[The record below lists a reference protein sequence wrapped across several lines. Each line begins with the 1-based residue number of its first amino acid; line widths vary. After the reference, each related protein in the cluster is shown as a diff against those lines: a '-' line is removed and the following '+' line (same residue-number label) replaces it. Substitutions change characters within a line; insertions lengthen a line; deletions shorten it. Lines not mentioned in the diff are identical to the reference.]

1 MNIGDFRLEI
11 ISDTEIRLDGGAM
24 FGVVPRVMWEKVCP
38 PDSLNRV
45 PLAAHCLYVEA
56 GGEKILFETGT
67 GEKLSEKLL
76 QIYGM
81 KREKSFAES
90 LYETT
95 GVSADEISIVVNTHL
110 HFDHCGGN
118 TKFNA
123 AGDIIPA
130 FPNARYFIPENEL
143 KHAENPTDR
152 DRATYNKDNWE
163 ILRETGQMETKP
175 PIYEV
180 VKGITMTEMRGH
192 NAAMQTVRIESGGEI
207 LYSFSDLIPMTAHL
221 PLPWIMSYDLYPLE
235 TLANKKK
242 LLPLA
247 VQEKWL
253 CWFYHDVEMPLC
265 RLTEVDGK
273 LKAIKYVQN

>member
-76 QIYGM
+76 QIYGT

-123 AGDIIPA
+123 AGDTIPA

-207 LYSFSDLIPMTAHL
+207 LYSFSDLIPMTTHL

-242 LLPLA
+242 FLPLA

>member
-76 QIYGM
+76 QIYGT

-163 ILRETGQMETKP
+163 ILRKTGQMETKP

-273 LKAIKYVQN
+273 LKAIKHVQN

>member
-76 QIYGM
+76 QIYGT

-221 PLPWIMSYDLYPLE
+221 PLPWIMSYDLFPLE

>member
-1 MNIGDFRLEI
+1 MNIGDFRIEI
-11 ISDTEIRLDGGAM
+11 VADTEIRLDGGAM
-24 FGVVPRVMWEKVCP
+24 FSVVPRVMWEKVCP
-38 PDSLNRV
+38 PDSLNRI
-45 PLAAHCLYVEA
+45 PLAAHCLYVET
-56 GGEKILFETGT
+56 GGEKILFETGA
-67 GEKLSEKLL
+67 GEKLSEKQR
-76 QIYGM
+76 QIYGI
-81 KREKSFAES
+81 KREKPFADQ

-95 GVSADEISIVVNTHL
+95 GVSAEEISIVVNTHL

-123 AGDIIPA
+123 DGEIISA

-163 ILRETGQMETKP
+163 ILRKTGQMETKP

-180 VKGITMTEMRGH
+180 VEGITMTETRGH

-221 PLPWIMSYDLYPLE
+221 SLPWIMSYDLFPME

-247 VQEKWL
+247 VQENWL
-253 CWFYHDVEMPLC
+253 CWFYHDVETPFC
-265 RLTEVDGK
+265 RLTEIDGK
-273 LKAIKYVQN
+273 LKAVKFDE

>member
-221 PLPWIMSYDLYPLE
+221 PLPWIMSYDLFPLE